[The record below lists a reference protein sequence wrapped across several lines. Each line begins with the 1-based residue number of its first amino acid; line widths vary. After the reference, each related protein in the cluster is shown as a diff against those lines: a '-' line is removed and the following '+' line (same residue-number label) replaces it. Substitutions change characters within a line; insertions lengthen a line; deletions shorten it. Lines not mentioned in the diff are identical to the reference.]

1 MQIVYV
7 LTNPSMPGL
16 VKIGY
21 TADEDANRR
30 IGQLYNT
37 SVPVPFKLEFACR
50 VPNAHEVER
59 ALHVAFGPQRINP
72 SREFFQID
80 PEQAI
85 AILRLLHVQDATTE
99 VAAQP
104 NEVPKADEQAGDQ
117 LRKRR
122 PNLNFEEM
130 GIPVGAQLI
139 STLDETVAIVNGPK
153 KVIYQGEPTSLTA
166 ATKYVLQVEYAVNPG
181 PFWTYNG
188 KTISELYDE
197 TYPEVS

>member
-16 VKIGY
+16 VKIGF

-30 IGQLYNT
+30 IGQLYT
-37 SVPVPFKLEFACR
+37 SGVPVPFKLEFACR
-50 VPNAHEVER
+50 VPNAKEVER
-59 ALHVAFGPQRINP
+59 ALHVAFGPHRINP
-72 SREFFQID
+72 GREFFKIE

-85 AILRLLHVQDATTE
+85 AILKLLHVQDATHE

-104 NEVPKADEQAGDQ
+104 TEVSQAEEQAGEQ

-122 PNLNFEEM
+122 PNLNFAEM
-130 GIPVGAQLI
+130 GIPEGATLN
-139 STLDETVAIVNGPK
+139 STLDQSVATVIGPK
-153 KVIYQGEPTSLTA
+153 KVMYQGEPTSLTA
-166 ATKYVLQVEYAVNPG
+166 ATKFILQVEYAVNPG

-188 KTISELYDE
+188 KTISEIYNE
-197 TYPEVS
+197 TYPEVT

>member
-7 LTNPSMPGL
+7 LSNPSMPGL

-21 TADEDANRR
+21 SADEDANRR

-50 VPNAHEVER
+50 VPNAKEVER

-72 SREFFQID
+72 SREFFKIE

-85 AILRLLHVQDATTE
+85 AILKLLHEDATME

-104 NEVPKADEQAGDQ
+104 DGLEASDVEAGEQ
-117 LRKRR
+117 LRRRR
-122 PNLNFEEM
+122 PNLNFTEM
-130 GIPVGAQLI
+130 GIPVGAKLNFKHGPM
-139 STLDETVAIVNGPK
+139 TVTVNGPR
-153 KVIYQGEPTSLTA
+153 KVLLEGEETSLTA
-166 ATKYVLQVEYAVNPG
+166 ATRSVLGLDYAVNPG
-181 PFWTYNG
+181 PYWAYNG
-188 KTISELYDE
+188 KTISEIYEE
-197 TYPEVS
+197 TYPESA

>member
-16 VKIGY
+16 VKIGF

-30 IGQLYNT
+30 IGQLYT
-37 SVPVPFKLEFACR
+37 TGVPVPFKLEFACR
-50 VPNAHEVER
+50 VPNAKEVET
-59 ALHVAFGPQRINP
+59 ALHLAFGPHRINQN
-72 SREFFQID
+72 RAFFKIE

-85 AILRLLHVQDATTE
+85 AILKLLHVQDATKE

-104 NEVPKADEQAGDQ
+104 SVVSQADEQAGEQ

-122 PNLNFEEM
+122 PNLNFAEM
-130 GIPVGAQLI
+130 GIPEGATLN
-139 STLDETVAIVNGPK
+139 STLDESVATVIGPK
-153 KVIYQGEPTSLTA
+153 KVMYQGEPTSLTA
-166 ATKYVLQVEYAVNPG
+166 ATKFILQVEYAVNPG

-188 KTISELYDE
+188 KTISEIYNE

>member
-16 VKIGY
+16 VKIGF

-30 IGQLYNT
+30 IGQLYT
-37 SVPVPFKLEFACR
+37 SGVPVPFNLEFACR

-59 ALHVAFGPQRINP
+59 ALHLAFGPHRINP
-72 SREFFQID
+72 GREFFRIE

-85 AILRLLHVQDATTE
+85 VILKLLHVQDATTE

-104 NEVPKADEQAGDQ
+104 NEVPRVDTEAGEQ

-122 PNLNFEEM
+122 PNLNFTEM
-130 GIPVGAQLI
+130 QIPIGAELVSI
-139 STLDETVAIVNGPK
+139 YDDSVATVIGPR
-153 KVIYQGEPTSLTA
+153 KVLHQGDPTSLTA
-166 ATKYVLQVEYAVNPG
+166 ATKRVLQVEYAVNPG
-181 PFWTYNG
+181 PHWTYNG
-188 KTISELYDE
+188 KTISEIYNE
-197 TYPEVS
+197 TYPFLE